1 MIKKV
6 VVSFGLASQ
15 ISESGLGCRGLFD
28 SYQGRGSTQRAHAFR
43 EAQIHENSGLLLKKP
58 VALNAG
64 NAGLPAI
71 QRGHS
76 T

>member
-15 ISESGLGCRGLFD
+15 ISESGLGCRGLFG
-28 SYQGRGSTQRAHAFR
+28 SYQRRGKKQRAHPFC
-43 EAQIHENSGLLLKKP
+43 EAQIHENSGLLLEKP

-64 NAGLPAI
+64 NAG
-71 QRGHS
+71 
-76 T
+76 